1 MHSFIHPGP
10 MGNSSKIEEF
20 PQAKGVSDS
29 SAVRYPLSVPFT
41 LTLEV
46 ASVGGLASLCSLAVS
61 AGRVVGGENA
71 LAL

>member
-20 PQAKGVSDS
+20 PEAKGSDS

-41 LTLEV
+41 LTLEA
-46 ASVGGLASLCSLAVS
+46 ASVGGLAGLRSLAVS

>member
-1 MHSFIHPGP
+1 MHSFIRPGP

-20 PQAKGVSDS
+20 PKAMGVSDS
-29 SAVRYPLSVPFT
+29 SAVRYSLSAPFT

-61 AGRVVGGENA
+61 TGRVVGGEKA